1 VNQQRIVSEQAMPVV
16 DARILILC
24 KTYPSP
30 SGKYAETTCVAGLDE
45 DGNLVRLFPVPF
57 RLIAEEQQF
66 KKWQWV
72 KAKVE
77 KAKKD
82 HRPESFT
89 IKTDTIESGA
99 VVEPGK
105 NWGERRRLLSSV
117 KPFIDFD
124 DIEAARKGSR
134 TSLALLK
141 PSRILGFDI
150 EPVCYPEW
158 TEDDLA
164 KLLGGQTQ
172 GGLFDKEDKPSI
184 RTLRK
189 LPYDF
194 YYRYE
199 CGEGAAKKVFRHKLV
214 DWEVGALYLTCD
226 RLYGADWER
235 YFRDKLERDIPSKD
249 LMLLMGNQH
258 RFQDQWLIIS
268 LIYPP
273 HQLQGELF

>member
-1 VNQQRIVSEQAMPVV
+1 MPVV

-30 SGKYAETTCVAGLDE
+30 SGKYAETTCVAGMDE
-45 DGNLVRLFPVPF
+45 NGNLVRLFPVPF

-66 KKWQWV
+66 KKWQWI

-89 IKTDTIESGA
+89 IKTDTIEGEP
-99 VVEPGK
+99 VVASAR
-105 NWGERRRLLSSV
+105 NWGERRRLLTPI
-117 KPFIDFD
+117 KPFVDFD
-124 DIEAARKGSR
+124 DIEAARKANR
-134 TSLALLK
+134 ISLALLK
-141 PSRILGFDI
+141 PSRILGLDI
-150 EPVCYPEW
+150 EPVPNPQW
-158 TEDDLA
+158 TDDDLA
-164 KLLGGQTQ
+164 KLLSGQTQ
-172 GGLFDKEDKPSI
+172 GGLFDKDDKRSI

-199 CGEGAAKKVFRHKLV
+199 CGKGADAKVFRHKLV
-214 DWEVGALYLTCD
+214 DWEVGALYLNCD
-226 RLYGADWER
+226 RRYGPDWEEH
-235 YFRDKLERDIPSKD
+235 FRDKLERELPSKD

-273 HQLQGELF
+273 HQVQGELF

>member
-1 VNQQRIVSEQAMPVV
+1 MPIIESC
-16 DARILILC
+16 ILILC

-30 SGKYAETTCVAGLDE
+30 SGKYAETTCVAGVDE
-45 DGNLVRLFPVPF
+45 KGSLIRLFPVPF

-66 KKWQWV
+66 KKWQWI

-89 IKTDTIESGA
+89 IKTDTIEGGA
-99 VVEPGK
+99 VVQPGK
-105 NWGERRRLLSSV
+105 DWGERRRLLSV
-117 KPFIDFD
+117 IKPFGHFD
-124 DIEAARKGSR
+124 DIEVARQEGR
-134 TSLALLK
+134 LSLALLQ
-141 PSRILGFDI
+141 PARIIALDI
-150 EPVCYPEW
+150 EPVTNPDW
-158 TEDDLA
+158 TEEDLA
-164 KLLGGQTQ
+164 KLLGGQRQ
-172 GGLFDKEDKPSI
+172 GGLFDQDDKPSI

-189 LPYDF
+189 LPFDF

-199 CGEGAAKKVFRHKLV
+199 CGEGTTAKVFRHKLV

-235 YFRDKLERDIPSKD
+235 HFRAKLEDDLPSKD

-273 HQLQGELF
+273 HPLQGELF

>member
-1 VNQQRIVSEQAMPVV
+1 MAIIDV
-16 DARILILC
+16 RILILC

-30 SGKYAETTCVAGLDE
+30 SGKYAETTCVAGMQE
-45 DGNLVRLFPVPF
+45 NGSLVRLFPVPF
-57 RLIAEEQQF
+57 RLIAEDQQF
-66 KKWQWV
+66 KKWQWI

-89 IKTDTIESGA
+89 IKTDTIEGGT
-99 VVEPGK
+99 VVQPGRD
-105 NWGERRRLLSSV
+105 WGERRRLLTAIE
-117 KPFIDFD
+117 PFDHFD
-124 DIEAARKGSR
+124 DIEAARQAGR
-134 TSLALLK
+134 LSLALLK
-141 PSRILGFDI
+141 PARILGLDI
-150 EPVCYPEW
+150 ERVSNPEW

-172 GGLFDKEDKPSI
+172 GGLFDQDDKPSI

-194 YYRYE
+194 YYRYQ
-199 CGEGAAKKVFRHKLV
+199 CGEGVTAKVFRHKLV
-214 DWEVGALYLTCD
+214 DWEVGALYLTCE

-235 YFRDKLERDIPSKD
+235 YFREKLEKELPSKD

-273 HQLQGELF
+273 HQFQGELF

>member
-1 VNQQRIVSEQAMPVV
+1 MPVV

-30 SGKYAETTCVAGLDE
+30 SGKYAETTCVAGMDE
-45 DGNLVRLFPVPF
+45 NGNLVRLFPVPF

-66 KKWQWV
+66 KKWQWI

-89 IKTDTIESGA
+89 IKTDTIEGGS
-99 VVEPGK
+99 VVEPGR
-105 NWGERRRLLSSV
+105 NWGERRRLLSPV
-117 KPFIDFD
+117 KPFINFD
-124 DIEAARKGSR
+124 DIEAARQGNR
-134 TSLALLK
+134 ISLALLK
-141 PSRILGFDI
+141 PNRILGLDI
-150 EPVCYPEW
+150 ESVSNPQW

-172 GGLFDKEDKPSI
+172 GGLFDKDDKPSI

-199 CGEGAAKKVFRHKLV
+199 CGEGAATKVFRHKLV

-235 YFRDKLERDIPSKD
+235 HFRDKLERDIPSKD

-273 HQLQGELF
+273 YQLQGELF